1 MVKYNVSKKR
11 TFIKTLL
18 KKDLNKVYK
27 NPKKILKLKTNI
39 NNYIWQFINDKSK
52 KMIDVS
58 HLLVQ
63 LLTFFFIMYFIII
76 SMFFFIRNYLTTFT
90 FVTLTSLILFF
101 IFSILIYLF
110 PLIVFKQ
117 NTLYLSLDG
126 TINLLSSISNQLS
139 FSLNYLSYFFFLLV
153 SIIGCATNIY
163 TLNYFR
169 GESDEGKFLFWL
181 NSFIFSMIIFVL
193 GNNFFTLFLGWELIG
208 LTSFFLINFWTTRKA
223 TLKSSIKAFT
233 FNLAS
238 DIFFLIALVS
248 FYKLTNTTDCDAFVY
263 TILWEGFTDNS
274 LFNLGIISL
283 ILACSIKSVQI
294 GGHLWLPDSM
304 EAPVPASALIHS
316 ATLVSA
322 GIFLIC
328 KFNILFLYF
337 EYTNFLTFI
346 GALTA
351 AYGGV
356 VAASQTD
363 MKKLLAYS
371 TMSHCGFLWI
381 LASNNYFEVT
391 IIYLF
396 LHGLFKA
403 ATFYCAGSFIRFYE
417 SQDTRLMG
425 CGGSYLLGDSVL
437 LIFCSMNLAGLPFTI
452 GVTYKN
458 LFLKIFITGTFD
470 FLTVGLIFVGLL
482 SGLVYFFRLVYY
494 SVFDLYKGIRVNPTS
509 ILISSSFITNNIL
522 RIIKFNHVL
531 AVSLL
536 IITSLIVSVVGNWF
550 VGTNII
556 NFFNYLHNTDYINLY
571 IINKY
576 FFYKIY
582 AVYYIYFY
590 ALYTFV
596 FMCLVIFSWRKNYFS
611 IELIILIIYILVSL
625 VFIF

>member
-1 MVKYNVSKKR
+1 MTMHNYEKTIDTANLNKMINVSP
-11 TFIKTLL
+11 FLI
-18 KKDLNKVYK
+18 
-27 NPKKILKLKTNI
+27 
-39 NNYIWQFINDKSK
+39 
-52 KMIDVS
+52 
-58 HLLVQ
+58 Q
-63 LLTFFFIMYFIII
+63 LLTFFFILYFTIIVL
-76 SMFFFIRNYLTTFT
+76 FFLVRAYLTTFT
-90 FVTLTSLILFF
+90 FVILFSSILF
-101 IFSILIYLF
+101 IIFSLLISLF
-110 PLIVFKQ
+110 PFVIFKQ
-117 NTLYLSLDG
+117 NVVYLSLDG
-126 TINLLSSISNQLS
+126 TTNLLSSISNNLS

-153 SIIGCATNIY
+153 AVIGCATNAY
-163 TLNYFR
+163 VLNYFR

-208 LTSFFLINFWTTRKA
+208 LTSFFLINFWTSRKA

-238 DIFFLIALVS
+238 DIFFLTALVS
-248 FYKLTNTTDCDAFVY
+248 FYTLTNTTDCDTFLY
-263 TILWEGFTDNS
+263 IILWEGIGNNY
-274 LFNLGIISL
+274 LFNLGIFTL

-328 KFNILFLYF
+328 KFNILFLYY
-337 EYTNFLTFI
+337 EYINFLTFL

-391 IIYLF
+391 IVYLF

-425 CGGSYLLGDSVL
+425 CGGTYLLGDSVL

-452 GVTYKN
+452 GATYKN

-470 FLTVGLIFVGLL
+470 FFTIGLIFVGLL

-494 SVFDLYKGIRVNPTS
+494 SVFDLYKGLRTNPNS
-509 ILISSSFITNNIL
+509 ILINSSFITNGIL
-522 RIIKFNHVL
+522 KIIKFNHVF

-536 IITSLIVSVVGNWF
+536 VIISLLVSILGNWF
-550 VGTNII
+550 ISVNII
-556 NFFNYLHNTDYINLY
+556 NFFNHLHNTDYINLY
-571 IINKY
+571 ILNKHL
-576 FFYKIY
+576 FYKLY
-582 AVYYIYFY
+582 ATYYIYFY
-590 ALYTFV
+590 AFYTFI
-596 FMCLVIFSWRKNYFS
+596 FMCLLIFSWRKNYFT
-611 IELIILIIYILVSL
+611 IELIILTVCILVSL

>member
-1 MVKYNVSKKR
+1 
-11 TFIKTLL
+11 
-18 KKDLNKVYK
+18 
-27 NPKKILKLKTNI
+27 
-39 NNYIWQFINDKSK
+39 
-52 KMIDVS
+52 MIDIS
-58 HLLVQ
+58 LFLTQ
-63 LLTFFFIMYFIII
+63 LLTFLFILYFIFII
-76 SMFFFIRNYLTTFT
+76 SFFLVRNYLTTFT
-90 FVTLTSLILFF
+90 FVVLFSTILFL
-101 IFSILIYLF
+101 IFGVLVSLF
-110 PLIVFKQ
+110 PYIIFKQ
-117 NTLYLSLDG
+117 SSVYLSLDG
-126 TINLLSSISNQLS
+126 TVNLLSSINNNLS

-163 TLNYFR
+163 VLNYFR

-208 LTSFFLINFWTTRKA
+208 LTSFFLINFWTSRKA

-238 DIFFLIALVS
+238 DIFFLTALIS
-248 FYKLTNTTDCDAFVY
+248 FYKLTNTTDCDTFIY
-263 TILWEGFTDNS
+263 IILWEGIGNDS
-274 LFNLGIISL
+274 LFNLGIFTL

-328 KFNILFLYF
+328 KFNILFLYY
-337 EYTNFLTFI
+337 EYTNILTFL
-346 GALTA
+346 GSLTA

-458 LFLKIFITGTFD
+458 LFLKIFLTGTFD
-470 FLTVGLIFVGLL
+470 FLSVGLIFVGLL

-494 SVFDLYKGIRVNPTS
+494 SVFDLYKGLRVNPHSVLTN
-509 ILISSSFITNNIL
+509 SSFITNNL
-522 RIIKFNHVL
+522 LKIIKLNHVI

-536 IITSLIVSVVGNWF
+536 VITSLIVSILGNWF
-550 VGTNII
+550 VSTNII
-556 NFFNYLHNTDYINLY
+556 NFFNHMHNTDYINFY

-576 FFYKIY
+576 LFYKLY
-582 AVYYIYFY
+582 ATYYIYFY

-611 IELIILIIYILVSL
+611 IELITLIIYILISL
-625 VFIF
+625 LFIF